1 MREQFQKEADATRG
15 VCIYLES
22 IDTTLRH
29 VRTFFY
35 VTKHALKTIGKLN
48 PCLIIRLLGYIKNL
62 TPCFLNRQDINCA
75 SSMGYRSGNNR
86 F

>member
-29 VRTFFY
+29 VRTFFLCY
-35 VTKHALKTIGKLN
+35 ETRGQN
-48 PCLIIRLLGYIKNL
+48 YWEIK
-62 TPCFLNRQDINCA
+62 
-75 SSMGYRSGNNR
+75 SMFNYTSTWLH
-86 F
+86 